1 MTFYTINLLIYAA
14 VDAMACLGLS
24 QQFGIA
30 GVTNFGFII
39 FQAAGGY
46 AAAILA
52 MPPQTA
58 NGGFQTYIG
67 GWNLPF
73 PIPWIGAAV
82 VGGVIA
88 LPFTFLVGRRL
99 RGDFAA
105 VGLLVTAV
113 LLNLVATNFR
123 PALNGDAGLSLIPQP
138 LQGQYNPATASYQWV
153 FAAVAIAGCLGVY
166 LFVRRITESP
176 YGRSLRAMRD
186 NDLVA
191 DSLGKS
197 LLSMRTVMLV
207 VGGAIAGLSG
217 GVLVSYITTWSPAA
231 WGYAETVVLFAAV
244 IIGGAGNHVGAVL
257 GAILVPV
264 GFEEVTR
271 FIPTSNNL
279 PPNLIPSLEWVAIG
293 LLIVIFLWVRPQGI
307 LPERKRVIRAGA
319 VVAGDGAPASGGTAG
334 WHTTSEAASVVPEAR
349 TGSGDGGERYAR
361 GAPHQPSPAAA
372 APSAGASP
380 DADGQPGS
388 PHPSVPAAAAP
399 SVGASPDADGQ
410 PGAPDP
416 AAPLAD
422 ADGRP
427 GASRPDAAPSSSIA
441 VPPSADVAGGSGRD
455 DARGSARSSGAV
467 PLARPGEVVLE
478 AVGVSREFGGV
489 RAVDDVSFS
498 VRAGTLTGL
507 IGPNGAG
514 KSTLLAML
522 AGTLPVSSGRVIY
535 RGQDVTGLAAFRR
548 ARLGL
553 VRTFQLASE
562 FKRLT
567 VMENL
572 LSAVPGNRGD
582 SFRGA
587 VLGKRYW
594 RADEAAA
601 IVRAE
606 GMLERFGLEGFAN
619 HYAGDLSG
627 GQRRL
632 VEIMRA
638 LMAEPGMLLLDEP
651 MAGVHPN
658 LARRIGDQLVAL
670 VQEGMTIL
678 MVEHELAIM
687 DEFADPVVVMA
698 EGSVLAEG
706 TMEQLRSR
714 TEVVEA
720 YLVG

>member
-1 MTFYTINLLIYAA
+1 MNSFYVINIVIYAA
-14 VDAMACLGLS
+14 VDAVACLGLN
-24 QQFGIA
+24 QQFGVA

-46 AAAILA
+46 AAAIISL
-52 MPPQTA
+52 PPDTA
-58 NGGFQTYIG
+58 NGAFQSYIG

-73 PIPWIGAAV
+73 PFPLIGAAV
-82 VGGVIA
+82 AGGLVA
-88 LPFTFLVGRRL
+88 LPFAFLFGRRL

-113 LLNLVATNFR
+113 LLNLLVTNYR
-123 PALNGDAGLSLIPQP
+123 PLLDGDAGLSLIPTP
-138 LQGQYNPATASYQWV
+138 LSSGMFSAEPLNYQWGFAV
-153 FAAVAIAGCLGVY
+153 AAVVGCALIY
-166 LFVRRITESP
+166 LLMRRITESP

-186 NDLVA
+186 NDVVA
-191 DSLGKS
+191 DSLGKN
-197 LLSMRTVMLV
+197 LLSMRTAMLV
-207 VGGAIAGLSG
+207 VGGAVAGLSG
-217 GVLVSYITTWSPAA
+217 GVLVTYITTWSPAA

-244 IIGGAGNHVGAVL
+244 IIGGAGNHRGAIL

-271 FIPTSNNL
+271 YIPTSNSL

-293 LLIVIFLWVRPQGI
+293 LLIVIFLWARPQGI
-307 LPERKRVIRAGA
+307 LPERKRVIRVVPAGA
-319 VVAGDGAPASGGTAG
+319 APPAPGSAHPLAPSGSAQPIATAA
-334 WHTTSEAASVVPEAR
+334 T
-349 TGSGDGGERYAR
+349 
-361 GAPHQPSPAAA
+361 
-372 APSAGASP
+372 APSAPSP
-380 DADGQPGS
+380 GGDGQPGS
-388 PHPSVPAAAAP
+388 PQPPTPAAASLGADRQPSAP
-399 SVGASPDADGQ
+399 R
-410 PGAPDP
+410 P
-416 AAPLAD
+416 AAA
-422 ADGRP
+422 
-427 GASRPDAAPSSSIA
+427 
-441 VPPSADVAGGSGRD
+441 GSG
-455 DARGSARSSGAV
+455 A
-467 PLARPGEVVLE
+467 VVLE

-489 RAVDDVSFS
+489 RAVDDVSFV
-498 VRAGTLTGL
+498 VRERTLTGL

-522 AGTLPVSSGRVIY
+522 AGTLALSSGTVIY
-535 RGQDVTGLAAFRR
+535 RGRDVTGLAAFRR

-572 LSAVPGNRGD
+572 LTAVPANRGD
-582 SFRGA
+582 SLRGA
-587 VLGKRYW
+587 LLGRRYW
-594 RADEAAA
+594 RADESAA
-601 IVRAE
+601 IARAE
-606 GMLERFGLEGFAN
+606 ALLERFGLAALAN
-619 HYAGDLSG
+619 EYAGDLSG

-658 LARRIGDQLVAL
+658 LARRIGQQLVEL
-670 VQEGMTIL
+670 CQEGMTIL

-687 DEFADPVVVMA
+687 DEFCDPVVVMA
-698 EGSVLAEG
+698 DGAVLAEG
-706 TMEQLRSR
+706 TMEQLRAR

>member
-46 AAAILA
+46 TAAILA

-73 PIPWIGAAV
+73 PLPWIGAAV

-138 LQGQYNPATASYQWV
+138 LQARYNPATASYQWV
-153 FAAVAIAGCLGVY
+153 FAGVAIVLCLGVY

-307 LPERKRVIRAGA
+307 LPERKRVIRVGP
-319 VVAGDGAPASGGTAG
+319 VAEDGAPGGG
-334 WHTTSEAASVVPEAR
+334 GRSESPGGRPRRTPACAR
-349 TGSGDGGERYAR
+349 
-361 GAPHQPSPAAA
+361 
-372 APSAGASP
+372 ASP
-380 DADGQPGS
+380 PRS
-388 PHPSVPAAAAP
+388 PP
-399 SVGASPDADGQ
+399 
-410 PGAPDP
+410 
-416 AAPLAD
+416 
-422 ADGRP
+422 
-427 GASRPDAAPSSSIA
+427 
-441 VPPSADVAGGSGRD
+441 
-455 DARGSARSSGAV
+455 
-467 PLARPGEVVLE
+467 
-478 AVGVSREFGGV
+478 
-489 RAVDDVSFS
+489 
-498 VRAGTLTGL
+498 
-507 IGPNGAG
+507 
-514 KSTLLAML
+514 
-522 AGTLPVSSGRVIY
+522 
-535 RGQDVTGLAAFRR
+535 
-548 ARLGL
+548 
-553 VRTFQLASE
+553 
-562 FKRLT
+562 
-567 VMENL
+567 
-572 LSAVPGNRGD
+572 
-582 SFRGA
+582 
-587 VLGKRYW
+587 
-594 RADEAAA
+594 
-601 IVRAE
+601 
-606 GMLERFGLEGFAN
+606 
-619 HYAGDLSG
+619 
-627 GQRRL
+627 
-632 VEIMRA
+632 
-638 LMAEPGMLLLDEP
+638 
-651 MAGVHPN
+651 
-658 LARRIGDQLVAL
+658 
-670 VQEGMTIL
+670 
-678 MVEHELAIM
+678 
-687 DEFADPVVVMA
+687 
-698 EGSVLAEG
+698 
-706 TMEQLRSR
+706 
-714 TEVVEA
+714 
-720 YLVG
+720 

>member
-1 MTFYTINLLIYAA
+1 MNSFYVINIVIYAA
-14 VDAMACLGLS
+14 VDAVACLGLN
-24 QQFGIA
+24 QQFGVA

-46 AAAILA
+46 AAAIISL
-52 MPPQTA
+52 PPDTV
-58 NGGFQTYIG
+58 NGAFQAYIG

-73 PIPWIGAAV
+73 PFPLIGAAV
-82 VGGVIA
+82 AGGLVA
-88 LPFTFLVGRRL
+88 LPFAFLFGRRL

-113 LLNLVATNFR
+113 LLNLLVTNYR
-123 PALNGDAGLSLIPQP
+123 PLLDGDAGLSLIPTP
-138 LQGQYNPATASYQWV
+138 LSSGMFSAEPLNYQWGFAV
-153 FAAVAIAGCLGVY
+153 AAVVGCALIY
-166 LFVRRITESP
+166 LLVRRITESP

-191 DSLGKS
+191 DSLGKN
-197 LLSMRTVMLV
+197 LLSMRTAMLV

-217 GVLVSYITTWSPAA
+217 GVLVTYITTWSPAA

-244 IIGGAGNHVGAVL
+244 IIGGAGNHLGAIL

-271 FIPTSNNL
+271 YIPTSNSL

-293 LLIVIFLWVRPQGI
+293 LLIVIFLWARPQGI
-307 LPERKRVIRAGA
+307 LPERKRVIK
-319 VVAGDGAPASGGTAG
+319 VMPAGDGSPHPPAPT
-334 WHTTSEAASVVPEAR
+334 
-349 TGSGDGGERYAR
+349 
-361 GAPHQPSPAAA
+361 
-372 APSAGASP
+372 APSAPSS

-388 PHPSVPAAAAP
+388 PREPAPAAAA
-399 SVGASPDADGQ
+399 SGDDGGRSGAVV
-410 PGAPDP
+410 P
-416 AAPLAD
+416 AHPLAPQATD
-422 ADGRP
+422 L
-427 GASRPDAAPSSSIA
+427 AA
-441 VPPSADVAGGSGRD
+441 
-455 DARGSARSSGAV
+455 GSARADGEPGAARPAAAGSGA
-467 PLARPGEVVLE
+467 VVLE

-489 RAVDDVSFS
+489 RAVDDVSFV
-498 VRAGTLTGL
+498 VRERTLTGL

-522 AGTLPVSSGRVIY
+522 AGTLAVSSGTVIY
-535 RGQDVTGLAAFRR
+535 RGRDVTGLAAFRR

-572 LSAVPGNRGD
+572 LTAVPANRGD
-582 SFRGA
+582 SLRGA
-587 VLGKRYW
+587 LLGKRYW
-594 RADEAAA
+594 RADESAA
-601 IVRAE
+601 IARAE
-606 GMLERFGLEGFAN
+606 ALLERFGLAGLAN
-619 HYAGDLSG
+619 EYAGDLSG

-658 LARRIGDQLVAL
+658 LARRIGQQLVEL
-670 VQEGMTIL
+670 CQEGMTIL

-687 DEFADPVVVMA
+687 DEFCDPVVVMA
-698 EGSVLAEG
+698 DGAVLAEG
-706 TMEQLRSR
+706 TMEQLRAR

>member
-1 MTFYTINLLIYAA
+1 MNSYYVINLLIYAA
-14 VDAMACLGLS
+14 VDATACLGLN
-24 QQFGIA
+24 QQFGVA

-46 AAAILA
+46 TAAILA
-52 MPPQTA
+52 LPNQSA

-67 GWNLPF
+67 GLNLPF
-73 PIPWIGAAV
+73 PVPWIGAAV
-82 VGGVIA
+82 VGGLIA

-113 LLNLVATNFR
+113 LLNLLVTNYR
-123 PALNGDAGLSLIPQP
+123 PLLNGDAGLSLIPQP
-138 LQGQYNPATASYQWV
+138 LQGEYNPQSSGYQWTLT
-153 FAAVAIAGCLGVY
+153 AVAIVVCALVY

-186 NDLVA
+186 NDTVA
-191 DSLGKS
+191 DSLGKN
-197 LLSMRTVMLV
+197 LLSLRTAMLV
-207 VGGAIAGLSG
+207 TGGAIAGLSG
-217 GVLVSYITTWSPAA
+217 GILVSYITTWSPAA

-244 IIGGAGNHVGAVL
+244 IIGGAGNHLGAIL

-271 FIPTSNNL
+271 YIPTSNSL

-307 LPERKRVIRAGA
+307 LPERKRVIRTI
-319 VVAGDGAPASGGTAG
+319 P
-334 WHTTSEAASVVPEAR
+334 
-349 TGSGDGGERYAR
+349 
-361 GAPHQPSPAAA
+361 PAAA
-372 APSAGASP
+372 GTLA
-380 DADGQPGS
+380 
-388 PHPSVPAAAAP
+388 PAAA
-399 SVGASPDADGQ
+399 DG
-410 PGAPDP
+410 
-416 AAPLAD
+416 
-422 ADGRP
+422 
-427 GASRPDAAPSSSIA
+427 I
-441 VPPSADVAGGSGRD
+441 PSAPVAPG
-455 DARGSARSSGAV
+455 SSG
-467 PLARPGEVVLE
+467 EIVLE
-478 AVGVSREFGGV
+478 AVNVSREFGGV
-489 RAVDDVSFS
+489 RAVDGVSFA
-498 VRAGTLTGL
+498 VRRGTLTGL

-522 AGTLPVSSGRVIY
+522 AGTVGVSGGQVCYQGR
-535 RGQDVTGLAAFRR
+535 DVTHLPAYRR

-587 VLGKRYW
+587 LAGRRYW
-594 RADEAAA
+594 RGDEAAA
-601 IVRAE
+601 IARAQAL
-606 GMLERFGLEGFAN
+606 LERFGLDGLAN
-619 HYAGDLSG
+619 SYAGELSG

-638 LMAEPGMLLLDEP
+638 LMAEPQVLLLDEP

-658 LARRIGDQLVAL
+658 LARRIGTELTAL
-670 VQEGMTIL
+670 CAGGLTVL

-687 DEFADPVVVMA
+687 DEFCDPVVVMA
-698 EGSVLAEG
+698 EGAVLAEG
-706 TMEQLRSR
+706 TMAELRSR